1 LQANKLYPPAET
13 RIEAFYC
20 ERRSGP
26 ASTCCLV
33 VLWALRCVARQMRAV
48 GHHFVALFVIMCR
61 PKTTEM
67 RLADVLRAVMI
78 MLRCGVAASDRG
90 PGDIIDDSVNHC

>member
-1 LQANKLYPPAET
+1 
-13 RIEAFYC
+13 
-20 ERRSGP
+20 
-26 ASTCCLV
+26 
-33 VLWALRCVARQMRAV
+33 
-48 GHHFVALFVIMCR
+48 LFVIMCR